1 MNAGR
6 PDKHKDYI
14 ETGGGHKS
22 KNFGKRRGVGNNS
35 NKMWDFKD
43 LI

>member
-1 MNAGR
+1 MNAG
-6 PDKHKDYI
+6 KSFQNKEYF
-14 ETGGGHKS
+14 ETGAGHKS
-22 KNFGKRRGVGNNS
+22 KNHGKRRGVGNNS